1 MSAVH
6 IVARSGR
13 ERRPAHPP
21 QTDRGALVG
30 AVIAV
35 GDEPITKVEYAD
47 VGTLDPDEASP
58 TGRNFIDPA
67 DGNGHAAAAQPAGA
81 GTFAGSRY
89 QRRALPS
96 KIDSFHSSGTGKKSG
111 LSKSQCG

>member
-1 MSAVH
+1 MPAVH

-13 ERRPAHPP
+13 ERRSADAPE
-21 QTDRGALVG
+21 TDRGALVG

-35 GDEPITKVEYAD
+35 GDEAIAEVEDAHLR
-47 VGTLDPDEASP
+47 TLDLDEASP
-58 TGRNFIDPA
+58 TGRKLVDPA
-67 DGNGHAAAAQPAGA
+67 DGDGDAAAAQPAA
-81 GTFAGSRY
+81 AATFAGSPY

-96 KIDSFHSSGTGKKSG
+96 KIDSFHSSRTGKKSG